1 MFELGLLQ
9 RLDVVGKEEE
19 NAVFRSLTSTQA
31 NEVKTTFP
39 RALKYKILSARKTV
53 KYFSEAV
60 LVGI

>member
-53 KYFSEAV
+53 KYF
-60 LVGI
+60 